1 MAERDHF
8 FRQAAFGDGSVAQHF
23 VPSASSLAPL
33 TPHCRRLFLTT
44 FCPASSALQPISIMS
59 FFGRGPKAAE
69 DGIITERME
78 SALNEYVTS
87 RFCFY
92 RVYTMLTLSSQAGHD
107 HGLLQSCHVVC
118 FSPSIPNSH
127 SPFNRSCHSK
137 CVGTR
142 YADPDLNKGESVCID
157 RCVAKYIEANKKVGE
172 RLQVAGAN
180 GGNASGK

>member
-1 MAERDHF
+1 LRH
-8 FRQAAFGDGSVAQHF
+8 SH
-23 VPSASSLAPL
+23 
-33 TPHCRRLFLTT
+33 HCRRLFLTT
-44 FCPASSALQPISIMS
+44 FCPASSSAPLPISRMS

-69 DGIITERME
+69 DGIVTERME
-78 SALNEYVTS
+78 SALNEYVAS
-87 RFCFY
+87 HFFCSCV
-92 RVYTMLTLSSQAGHD
+92 RTMLTISSQVGHD
-107 HGLLQSCHVVC
+107 HGLLQSCYVVRY
-118 FSPSIPNSH
+118 SPSISNFH

-180 GGNASGK
+180 GGASGK